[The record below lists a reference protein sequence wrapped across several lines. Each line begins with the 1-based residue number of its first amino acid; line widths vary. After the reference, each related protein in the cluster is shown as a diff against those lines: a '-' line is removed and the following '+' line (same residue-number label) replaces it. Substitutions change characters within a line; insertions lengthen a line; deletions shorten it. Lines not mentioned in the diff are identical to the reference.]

1 MRKMKIGSEE
11 VRKFRKILS
20 DVLAV
25 TQHKWRVKANMSQ
38 SVSAIF
44 QSSVTNIQRVIAS
57 YHPIYWHN
65 VQMTGS
71 EFVTLAEILKYLN
84 INMLRKSVIGRNEA
98 IPSKERKT
106 RKKNKK

>member
-1 MRKMKIGSEE
+1 
-11 VRKFRKILS
+11 
-20 DVLAV
+20 
-25 TQHKWRVKANMSQ
+25 
-38 SVSAIF
+38 
-44 QSSVTNIQRVIAS
+44 
-57 YHPIYWHN
+57 
-65 VQMTGS
+65 MTGS